1 LLYTPRPRAPRSVA
15 ALRAR
20 RFVVVVGL
28 SSLTLSAAS
37 LLSSRPAQAQ
47 SARAAMVRVETAR
60 LRKGPGDDHKPT
72 GLLDAGRKAKVIAR
86 NGEWAK
92 VRLESG
98 TEGWVRR
105 DLLSVSRKR
114 VSVSDSDNNAAAE
127 RRAAKRAHLKRLA
140 AAEESASD
148 KKAAKRAHLKRL
160 AAINAKAAQAKRHK
174 AAIAAAQNAQAKRN
188 KIVAAKQ
195 AAQNKAA
202 RIANAQAEARAHTER
217 LALQAKRAEIAKQ
230 VAKARAEQVAINEA
244 ARKARAVALQQE
256 NARAH
261 AEKVAR
267 NNAARE
273 AARLARVAQNDASDG
288 ITGAASRVGEKS
300 AAAASRAA
308 SLASQSRES
317 EAVGELETIR
327 PLYSPA
333 APSPAPV
340 VVTAAPSPS
349 PQVARTVRASISA
362 PRTVILPSSQN
373 GKTNVSIPPATRDGG
388 SVNRTSSRGDSLIRT
403 ALSFRG
409 TPYRMGATG
418 RGAFDCSGFIRYIY
432 AQQGSALP
440 RTAAEQYGRGFKVD
454 KADLQAGD
462 LVFFKNTYKRGVSH
476 VGMYIGNGQFVHASS
491 GRHAVTVSNLSD
503 SYYQNHWAG
512 ARRPR

>member
-1 LLYTPRPRAPRSVA
+1 MFNTSRLRAPRAAA

-20 RFVVVVGL
+20 RFVAVLGL
-28 SSLTLSAAS
+28 SSVTLCAS
-37 LLSSRPAQAQ
+37 LLPRPVVAGPKTV
-47 SARAAMVRVETAR
+47 RAAMVRVETAR
-60 LRKGPGDDHKPT
+60 LRKGPGDNHKPA
-72 GLLDAGRKAKVIAR
+72 GLLDAGRKAKVIGS

-114 VSVSDSDNNAAAE
+114 FRVTDSDNAAAKQKTV
-127 RRAAKRAHLKRLA
+127 KRAHLKRLA
-140 AAEESASD
+140 AAEEAASER
-148 KKAAKRAHLKRL
+148 KTAKRAHLKRL
-160 AAINAKAAQAKRHK
+160 ATINAEARRNKAV
-174 AAIAAAQNAQAKRN
+174 AAAAQAKRN
-188 KIVAAKQ
+188 KIVAARN
-195 AAQNKAA
+195 AAHN
-202 RIANAQAEARAHTER
+202 RVVRLANAQNEARNHATR
-217 LALQAKRAEIAKQ
+217 VALLVKRAEIAKQ
-230 VAKARAEQVAINEA
+230 VAKARAEQAAINQA
-244 ARKARAVALQQE
+244 ARLAAQQA

-267 NNAARE
+267 NAAARE
-273 AARLARVAQNDASDG
+273 ATKVARAARNEANG
-288 ITGAASRVGEKS
+288 ITGAAARVGEKS

-308 SLASQSRES
+308 SLALQTRET
-317 EAVGELETIR
+317 EASGGLETAR
-327 PLYSPA
+327 SPYSLA
-333 APSPAPV
+333 APVAVVAQPSPAP
-340 VVTAAPSPS
+340 S
-349 PQVARTVRASISA
+349 PQARVRESVSA
-362 PRTVILPSSQN
+362 PRTIILPLSAS
-373 GKTNVSIPPATRDGG
+373 GKVSVPVPPAMRFGA
-388 SVNRTSSRGDSLIRT
+388 SVDRSSSRGDNLIRT

-418 RGAFDCSGFIRYIY
+418 RGAFDCSGFVRYIF

-440 RTAAEQYGRGFKVD
+440 RTAAEQYTRGFKVE
-454 KADLQAGD
+454 KADMQAGD